1 VANPQNLNR
10 FGYVLDN
17 PIRFNDPT
25 GHVCTDPEHPNPTC
39 YGSPLTQTK
48 VGNRMIRGNGAELR
62 NLSIYKP
69 KPPQR
74 TFHTSFQMFPAL
86 PNSTGVETYTDF
98 STGGNPEYTPM
109 LPYAPGQP
117 YHPINDKP
125 TSVNQ
130 TSNFFQLLN
139 QIGMNILPAYYQLTL
154 PYNQHV
160 SVNYT
165 TSYQN
170 TPRIDATSVV
180 TLTGFSITNSSN
192 FIDSVIKYSVD
203 IAPVGGSPIVTG
215 GSAAPGETAVIPVP
229 SGMNIYNGV
238 GGINVSIRA
247 TTMCVRTCFQTQNPP
262 VFQGAIRF
270 YFNP

>member
-1 VANPQNLNR
+1 LEEGKECGIICLQGAFLFALYQPLPAAGYADPGGGKPANLNR

-109 LPYAPGQP
+109 LPYAPDNP
-117 YHPINDKP
+117 TIRSTTNPRRLIKP
-125 TSVNQ
+125 
-130 TSNFFQLLN
+130 
-139 QIGMNILPAYYQLTL
+139 QI
-154 PYNQHV
+154 
-160 SVNYT
+160 SFNYST
-165 TSYQN
+165 K
-170 TPRIDATSVV
+170 
-180 TLTGFSITNSSN
+180 L
-192 FIDSVIKYSVD
+192 
-203 IAPVGGSPIVTG
+203 
-215 GSAAPGETAVIPVP
+215 E
-229 SGMNIYNGV
+229 
-238 GGINVSIRA
+238 
-247 TTMCVRTCFQTQNPP
+247 
-262 VFQGAIRF
+262 
-270 YFNP
+270 